1 MGELRSKASS
11 ELNANMECSAC
22 CGLCSSKLHPKHVLS
37 AEWPREHANR
47 CGFLVKMGVS
57 LDSTACICMACNTAI
72 LRGTRLLMDD
82 KLPQEY
88 KPRWHKKHASLVC
101 CIPGCTVKGRVMNHP
116 YSWDM
121 ICEHFDSALQQQQ
134 HGDMLP
140 LCMAH
145 YLQLGCHNKP
155 KSGSDVVCK
164 VCGIKRP

>member
-11 ELNANMECSAC
+11 EVDANMECSAC
-22 CGLCSSKLHPKHVLS
+22 CGLCSSKLRPKHVHS
-37 AEWPREHANR
+37 AEWPREHADR
-47 CGFLVKMGVS
+47 CEFLVKMGVS

-88 KPRWHKKHASLVC
+88 KPRWHIKRASLVC
-101 CIPGCTVKGRVMNHP
+101 CIPGCTVKARVMNHP

-134 HGDMLP
+134 HSDMLP

-145 YLQLGCHNKP
+145 YLQLGRHNKP
-155 KSGSDVVCK
+155 ESGSDVVCK
-164 VCGIKRP
+164 VCGIK